1 MTTAADIT
9 TVSYSGDPRADALLG
24 QMPDWNYLL
33 PTRTTLYYTFDLSVI
48 DTATEPALAAFN
60 AAQRGA
66 AIEILNYVSTV
77 CGISFEEVAS
87 GAAADLHFGA
97 CDIAGSAF
105 NGLMRSSE
113 SWSTRSDGT
122 LASYTADAFIYLD
135 NAEFVS
141 TNANPGAGSVG
152 YQVLLH
158 EIGHA
163 LGLAHPF
170 DGPYALPA
178 GEDNTAN
185 TIMSY
190 NQVGSYKTTFQAY
203 DLLALR
209 WIYGEDGLRGILGF
223 NSILG
228 PSLNV
233 GPVDTAAPTVLSF
246 SPADEATGV
255 AVGSQIVLTFSE
267 AVQRGAGSITLKTAA
282 GSVVQTFDAATS
294 TRVDIAG
301 DTLTIDPSATLSYGT
316 GYKLEF
322 TAGTIEDLAGN
333 AYAGTTGYNFVT
345 AAAPDTTAPTISI
358 GSSRASL
365 AAGETA
371 TISFMLSESSSN
383 FVASDITVTGGRL
396 SGFAGSGAVYTAVF
410 TPAVDSIVAGLIGV
424 ASGRFTDAAG
434 NANADGADANNTVR
448 IAVDTQG
455 PTISTFAPAEGAT
468 GVAPSSSIV
477 LGFSEAIQRG
487 AGLITLKTVDGVAVE
502 TFDAATSARLGIVGS
517 SLTIDPTLDLLAG
530 TGYMLEIA
538 AASVRDLA
546 GNAYAGTTAHD
557 FETAVNAVTG
567 TEQGEFLPG
576 TMGRDTMAGRGGNDS
591 LEGKAGDDR
600 LDGGEGIDL
609 AVYGIARASATI
621 VRTATGCTVTSA
633 AEGTD
638 TLASI
643 ERLQFSDTSVA
654 LDTAATQSAGQTVL
668 LLGAALPGQ
677 LVFDPSKL
685 ELLGAVIDLF
695 DAGYSLRDLAGAL
708 LRLPV
713 WGLLTGQ
720 AVPTQRDIAAYLLG
734 NVNGSA
740 PDQAALD
747 AATRALETESFQ
759 GDWFAGLAGSAA
771 NESHVGLVGLIDGGL
786 AYLPPQE

>member
-24 QMPDWNYLL
+24 QMPDWNHLL
-33 PTRTTLYYTFDLSVI
+33 PTRTTLYYTFDLGVI
-48 DTATEPALAAFN
+48 DTATEPALTAFN

-66 AIEILNYVSTV
+66 AIAILDYVSSV
-77 CGISFEEVAS
+77 CGISFAEVAS
-87 GAAADLHFGA
+87 GTAADLHFGA
-97 CDIAGSAF
+97 CNIAGSAF

-122 LASYTADAFIYLD
+122 LATYTADAFIYLD
-135 NAEFVS
+135 NAEFAS
-141 TNANPGAGSVG
+141 TNTNPSAGSVG

-170 DGPYALPA
+170 EGPYALPT
-178 GEDNTAN
+178 GEDNTGN

-190 NQVGSYKTTFQAY
+190 NQAGPYQSTFQAY

-209 WIYGEDGLRGILGF
+209 WIYGEDGLRGSLGF
-223 NSILG
+223 NSTFG
-228 PSLNV
+228 PSLNA
-233 GPVDTAAPTVLSF
+233 GGDDTTAPTVVSF
-246 SPADEATGV
+246 SPGDEANGV

-267 AVQRGAGSITLKTAA
+267 AIRRGAGSITLKTAA
-282 GSVVQTFDAATS
+282 GSVVETFDAGTATGLG
-294 TRVDIAG
+294 IAG
-301 DTLTIDPSATLSYGT
+301 DTLTIEPTAALSYGT
-316 GYKLEF
+316 AYKLEF
-322 TAGTIEDLAGN
+322 AAGTIEDLAGN
-333 AYAGTTGYNFVT
+333 AYAGTTAYNFAT
-345 AAAPDTTAPTISI
+345 AAAPDTTPPTMAI

-371 TISFMLSESSSN
+371 TISFTLSESSSN
-383 FVASDITVTGGRL
+383 FVASDVTVTGGRL
-396 SGFAGSGAVYTAVF
+396 SGLGGSGAVYTAVF
-410 TPAVDSIVAGLIGV
+410 TPAIDSMVPGVISV

-448 IAVDTQG
+448 ITVDTQG
-455 PTISTFAPAEGAT
+455 PTISTRAPADGAT

-477 LGFSEAIQRG
+477 LGFGEAIQRG
-487 AGLITLKTVDGVAVE
+487 AGLITLKTVDGVSVE

-530 TGYMLEIA
+530 TGYVLEIA

-567 TEQGEFLPG
+567 TEQGEFLTG
-576 TMGRDTMAGRGGNDS
+576 TMGRDTMAGRGGNDI
-591 LEGKAGDDR
+591 LEGKAGDDS
-600 LDGGEGIDL
+600 LDGGGGIDL
-609 AVYGIARASATI
+609 AVYDTTRAGATI
-621 VRTATGCTVTSA
+621 GRTVAGCTVTSA
-633 AEGTD
+633 ADGSD
-638 TLASI
+638 TLAAI
-643 ERLQFSDTSVA
+643 ERLQFSDVSVA
-654 LDTAATQSAGQTVL
+654 LDTSATQSAGQTVL

-685 ELLGAVIDLF
+685 VLLGAVIELF
-695 DAGYSLRDLAGAL
+695 DAGYSLRDLSGAL

-713 WGLLTGQ
+713 WDILTGQ
-720 AVPTQRDIAAYLLG
+720 AVPTHRDIAGYLLG

-740 PDQAALD
+740 PDRAALD
-747 AATRALETESFQ
+747 AATHALETESFQ
-759 GDWFAGLAGSAA
+759 GDWFASLASSPA
-771 NESHVGLVGLIDGGL
+771 NELHVGLVGLIDGGL
-786 AYLPPQE
+786 EYLPPQA